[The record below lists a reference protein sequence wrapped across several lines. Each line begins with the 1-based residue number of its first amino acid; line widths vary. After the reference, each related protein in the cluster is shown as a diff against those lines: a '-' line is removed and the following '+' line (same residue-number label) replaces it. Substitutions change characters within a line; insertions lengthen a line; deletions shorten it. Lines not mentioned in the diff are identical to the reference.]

1 MNEIKIYYAEP
12 KIRIFAR
19 GNDSIQHEFF
29 CDLVQKY
36 SKAIWR
42 AVSLGGR
49 YLEAVQLLLDMEWSM
64 VYGSVMRDST
74 SKVVISRDDD
84 SICVEFK
91 EHFIY

>member
-1 MNEIKIYYAEP
+1 MVELKNYYAEP
-12 KIRIFAR
+12 KIRIFAYR
-19 GNDSIQHEFF
+19 NVEIENDFF

-36 SKAIWR
+36 SKAIRR

-49 YLEAVQLLLDMEWSM
+49 YVEAVQLLLDMEWSM

-74 SKVVISRDDD
+74 TKVVITRDDD
-84 SICVEFK
+84 SIRVEFK